1 MNKTAPVPVINRR
14 PWYQKLWRDL
24 KTNHT
29 LYLYLLPAVVITLL
43 FHYLPMY
50 GIQIAFR
57 DFRPVRGITG
67 STWVGLKHFL
77 RFFKSYQFES
87 LIRNTLSIS
96 LMSLF
101 LAFPFPIFLA
111 LMISQIRNKRLQRIT
126 QTITY
131 MPHFISTVVMASII
145 IMYLSPN
152 NGLYGHLVRA
162 FGGTP
167 ENLIAKAN
175 AFSPIYVITDIW
187 QHSGWDA
194 IIYIS
199 ALSAVD
205 TQLYDAAM
213 VDGASKFKRIIYI
226 DLPSI
231 APTIVILFI
240 LRAGSLMS
248 VGFEKV
254 FLLQNSLN
262 ITKSEVIS
270 TYVYKI
276 GLEQSQYSYS
286 SAIDVFNIVINF
298 ALLLTVNTVAKHVG
312 ETSLW

>member
-1 MNKTAPVPVINRR
+1 MIKTAPVPVINRR

-24 KTNHT
+24 RTNHT

-162 FGGTP
+162 FNGTP

>member
-298 ALLLTVNTVAKHVG
+298 ALLLTVNTVARRVG

>member
-1 MNKTAPVPVINRR
+1 MIKTAPVPVINRR

-24 KTNHT
+24 RTNHT

-152 NGLYGHLVRA
+152 NGLYGHIVRA
-162 FGGTP
+162 FNGTP

-199 ALSAVD
+199 VLSAVD